1 MKEQVIL
8 LVLGSLFSAGTIGQ
22 IIMYVIKKHDRLDKV
37 EKVVERL
44 AEGVTLGLENDI
56 VIFNALRNNH
66 INGESEKQEQKMRT
80 YFKENSNRGL
90 EL

>member
-1 MKEQVIL
+1 MKEEIIL
-8 LVLGSLFSAGTIGQ
+8 LVLGSLFSAGTVGQ
-22 IIMYVIKKHDRLDKV
+22 IIMYIIKKHDRLEKV

-66 INGESEKQEQKMRT
+66 INGESEKQEQKMRN
-80 YFKENSNRGL
+80 YFRDNSNKGM
-90 EL
+90 EI

>member
-1 MKEQVIL
+1 MKEQVVL
-8 LVLGSLFSAGTIGQ
+8 LVLGSLFSAGTVGQ
-22 IIMYVIKKHDRLDKV
+22 IAMYAIKKHDRLEKV

-80 YFKENSNRGL
+80 YFRENSNKGL